1 MYVVHAGKYRA
12 KREKKWITS
21 WATPSPIILSSLTI
35 AMRKRLSQGGGWERF
50 QNEERR
56 RRSFAPLLC
65 HLASMTD
72 EVVQPKM
79 MIASTVAPFL
89 SSPVMPGGQI
99 WRALYLDQSRGW
111 RRIMMKWV
119 RDFLRCRRIM
129 VRWVMDI
136 LAASLVWHALGT

>member
-1 MYVVHAGKYRA
+1 
-12 KREKKWITS
+12 
-21 WATPSPIILSSLTI
+21 
-35 AMRKRLSQGGGWERF
+35 
-50 QNEERR
+50 
-56 RRSFAPLLC
+56 
-65 HLASMTD
+65 MTD

-79 MIASTVAPFL
+79 MIASTAAPFL

-129 VRWVMDI
+129 VRWVMDH
-136 LAASLVWHALGT
+136 LATSLVLHALGA